1 VSAARKWL
9 HVAGMQ
15 GAWFAAA
22 LTASTSWHPVGVLAN
37 LGVFVVHV
45 LTSGNVRREVVRGG
59 LALGLGL
66 MLELIHQYAGGLRVQ
81 QAGVLPPAWLLSL
94 WPVFAS
100 AMMTG
105 NPLAW
110 ARPRKALAAVLGAV
124 VGPLSYSGGGRL
136 GALELDG
143 VRSVIALSVCWA
155 VAMPALAWLADW
167 LEPPV
172 PPSEGPL
179 RG

>member
-9 HVAGMQ
+9 YVVGMQ

-22 LTASTSWHPVGVLAN
+22 LTASTPWHPVGVLAN
-37 LGVFVVHV
+37 LGVFVVHAA
-45 LTSGNVRREVVRGG
+45 TSGNGRREVVRGG

-66 MLELIHQYAGGLRVQ
+66 LLELVHQYAGGLRVQ

-94 WPVFAS
+94 WPVFAA

-105 NPLAW
+105 HPLAW

-143 VRSVIALSVCWA
+143 MRSVIALSLCWA
-155 VAMPALAWLADW
+155 VAMPTLAWLADW
-167 LEPPV
+167 LEPAAPA
-172 PPSEGPL
+172 PEGTP